1 MNCMSCKFAA
11 DKDKGALKCH
21 RYPSPVIKNR
31 DGWCG
36 EFIKEEGNYEKR
48 IPKKPAVSRLSQD

>member
-36 EFIKEEGNYEKR
+36 EFLKEGENVDEKR
-48 IPKKPAVSRLSQD
+48 VPKKPSSK

>member
-36 EFIKEEGNYEKR
+36 EFLKEGENVDEKR
-48 IPKKPAVSRLSQD
+48 IPKKPSSK

>member
-21 RYPSPVIKNR
+21 RYPRPVIKSR

-36 EFIKEEGNYEKR
+36 EFSQEEKVKKAIKNEK
-48 IPKKPAVSRLSQD
+48 QQ